1 MPWVKNIW
9 EILLPVQAE
18 RGYLI
23 IAVNTDT
30 VDYVRC
36 AQQLNHSIKIW
47 NPAAKTCLLTDC
59 EIDLPEFDY
68 VVQLPYGD
76 VSKNAS
82 WRLSNDWQAF
92 RASPFRQPIKLE
104 ADMLITSSIDHWW
117 TMLQH
122 RDVVI
127 STGARDYYSN
137 VATNRSYR
145 KIFDVNNLPDVYNA
159 VTYWRLS
166 QTAQEFWSWVQ
177 NIFENWDQYK
187 SLLKFPDDEPT
198 TDVVYAVAAQIMGP
212 ETVTMPFATYP
223 KIVHMKKHI
232 IGTRTEDWTQ
242 ELTWEYHNANL
253 RINTVA
259 QHGAVHYNTKDWN
272 PNG

>member
-1 MPWVKNIW
+1 M
-9 EILLPVQAE
+9 LPVQAE
-18 RGYLI
+18 RGYLV

-36 AQQLNHSIKIW
+36 AHQLNNSIKTW
-47 NPAAKTCLLTDC
+47 NPGAKTCLLTDNK
-59 EIDLPEFDY
+59 IDLAEFDY

-92 RASPFRQPIKLE
+92 RASPFRQTIKLE
-104 ADMLITSSIDHWW
+104 ADMLITSPIDHWW
-117 TMLQH
+117 SMLQH

-137 VATNRSYR
+137 DATNRLYR
-145 KIFDVNNLPDVYNA
+145 KIFDANNLPDVYNA
-159 VTYWRLS
+159 ITYWRLS
-166 QTAQEFWSWVQ
+166 RTAQEFWAWVQ

-232 IGTRTEDWTQ
+232 IGTRTEDWTR
-242 ELTWEYHNANL
+242 ELTWEYHQGNL